1 MQLIAPDFDYESTT
15 PLYLQ
20 LYLYLRNAILSGG
33 ILPGDKLPSLRLMG
47 KQLGLSVTTIDLAY
61 NQLLT
66 EGYVKSKPQ
75 SGYYVCN
82 IPPEA
87 LKNGISRDASN
98 SNTDTDFE
106 NLSYFSEASLKALY
120 FDSSSFDFIKWKK
133 CTNKVLTDYSDF
145 LLLEGDPRGE
155 APLRYEISKYIY
167 QARGVRCNPDQIV
180 IGAGTQQLTGLLCI
194 ILNRLGIEYVA
205 FEAPGY
211 IPIQDIFQTRGFKM
225 SLVPVLKEGIQ
236 IEMLPA
242 NIKSVAY
249 VSPSNQFPTGSI
261 MPVARRYALLKWA
274 SQNNSII
281 IEDDYNSELRYFG
294 KAVPSL
300 QGLDEEER
308 VIYLSSFS
316 STLFPSIKIS
326 YMVLPEPML
335 KLFEEVLGGYSQTCS
350 KTEQLTLA
358 LYMEKGLYQTNI
370 KKLRN
375 LYSQKIQIATQSLK
389 FYLKDRVKLLS
400 STSGLHML
408 LEVPLCEG
416 QTLAMI
422 CEEAAERR
430 LPVTPVATRD
440 SEIPSQQK
448 KGLLILY
455 YTRVPLEELDS
466 AIESFSEIFLKDGG
480 TKE

>member
-1 MQLIAPDFDYESTT
+1 MQLIAPNFDYENTT

-20 LYLYLRNAILSGG
+20 LYLYLRDAILSEG
-33 ILPGDKLPSLRLMG
+33 ILPGEKLPSLRLMA

-66 EGYVKSKPQ
+66 EGYITSKPQ
-75 SGYYVCN
+75 SGYYVCS
-82 IPPEA
+82 IPSDA
-87 LKNGISRDASN
+87 GKSRVTKTSIFKDYG
-98 SNTDTDFE
+98 TDFE
-106 NLSYFSEASLKALY
+106 NLSYFDHSALKTTFY
-120 FDSSSFDFIKWKK
+120 DPTTFDFIKWKK
-133 CTNKVLTDYSDF
+133 CTNKILTDYSNF

-167 QARGVRCNPDQIV
+167 QARGVCCTPDQIV

-211 IPIQDIFQTRGFKM
+211 VPIQDIFQTRGFKM
-225 SLVPVLKEGIQ
+225 SLVPVSKEGIQ
-236 IEMLPA
+236 IEKLPA

-261 MPVARRYALLKWA
+261 MPIGRRYGLLEWA

-335 KLFEEVLGGYSQTCS
+335 KLFEEILGGYNQTCS

-358 LYMEKGLYQTNI
+358 LYMEKGFYQTNI
-370 KKLRN
+370 KKLRS

-389 FYLKDRVKLLS
+389 KHFKDQVKLLS
-400 STSGLHML
+400 NTSGLHML
-408 LEVPLCEG
+408 LEIPLCKH
-416 QTLAMI
+416 QTVDMI
-422 CEEAAERR
+422 CETAAKKR
-430 LPVTPVATRD
+430 LPITPVLTKQTEKED
-440 SEIPSQQK
+440 K
-448 KGLLILY
+448 KHALLIFY

-466 AIESFSEIFLKDGG
+466 AIKTFADVLIHDFKMIR
-480 TKE
+480 

>member
-1 MQLIAPDFDYESTT
+1 MQLIAPNFDYEDTT

-20 LYLYLRNAILSGG
+20 LYLYLRNAILTGG
-33 ILPGDKLPSLRLMG
+33 ILPGEKLLSLRSMS
-47 KQLGLSVTTIDLAY
+47 KQLGVSVTTIDLAY

-66 EGYVKSKPQ
+66 EGYIISKPQ
-75 SGYYVCN
+75 SGYYVCS
-82 IPPEA
+82 IPSEPG
-87 LKNGISRDASN
+87 KNR
-98 SNTDTDFE
+98 NTKHLIPKDCETAFGS
-106 NLSYFSEASLKALY
+106 LSYLDNTALEGTY
-120 FDSSSFDFIKWKK
+120 YDSATFDFIKWKK
-133 CTNKVLTDYSDF
+133 CTNKILTDYSNF

-167 QARGVRCNPDQIV
+167 QARGVRCTPEQIV

-205 FEAPGY
+205 FEEPGY
-211 IPIQDIFQTRGFKM
+211 VPIQDIFQTRGFKM
-225 SLVPVLKEGIQ
+225 SLVPVLKDGIQ
-236 IEMLPA
+236 IEKLPA

-261 MPVARRYALLKWA
+261 MPIGRRYALLDWA

-300 QGLDEEER
+300 QGLDEEGR
-308 VIYLSSFS
+308 VIYLGSFS

-335 KLFEEVLGGYSQTCS
+335 KLFEEVLGGYNQTCS
-350 KTEQLTLA
+350 KTEQMTLA

-389 FYLKDRVKLLS
+389 KYLKNQVKVLS
-400 STSGLHML
+400 NTSGLHML
-408 LEVPLCEG
+408 LEVPLKSN
-416 QTLAMI
+416 QTIETLCAKAI
-422 CEEAAERR
+422 KKR
-430 LPVTPVATRD
+430 LPMTPVSANQIEKQNRK
-440 SEIPSQQK
+440 ENA
-448 KGLLILY
+448 LLIFY

-466 AIESFSEIFLKDGG
+466 AIKSFSEILQQSSE
-480 TKE
+480 TTN